1 MTMEERDMQI
11 RKYLKRVGVESHE
24 AIKAAL
30 GATSGDAV
38 TIRMVLTIDGDD
50 AKSFE
55 TEIDTS

>member
-1 MTMEERDMQI
+1 MTVEERDMQI

-24 AIKAAL
+24 AVKAAL
-30 GATSGDAV
+30 DATHGGAV